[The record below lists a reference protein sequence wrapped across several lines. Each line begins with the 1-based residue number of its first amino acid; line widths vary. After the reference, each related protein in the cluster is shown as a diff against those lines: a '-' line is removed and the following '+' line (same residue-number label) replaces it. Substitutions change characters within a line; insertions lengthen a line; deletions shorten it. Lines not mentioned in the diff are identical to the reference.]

1 MEEKKN
7 ISSGR
12 LFVSLRQVF
21 GILLLFISCF
31 QAMPVMAQTKTVE
44 GTVKDEKGIGLNA
57 ITVSIK
63 GGTGGT
69 STNANGM
76 FKIMVPGPNAVLVF
90 SSVGFATK
98 EITVGS
104 QTEIS
109 VVLTA
114 ANNSMDEVVV
124 VGYGTQRKKDV
135 TGAISSVS
143 AKQIEERQ
151 AIDVLDAMQG
161 QAPGLQIAQESGRP
175 GAGNSVRIRGIG
187 TLQGGADPLYIVDG
201 AQGVNI
207 DGINP
212 NDIESIEILKDA
224 ASAAIYGSRSANGV
238 VIITTKKG
246 KEGKPTLD
254 VRYLTSLSKLS
265 HKIPQSNAELR
276 RLLEYKRNPANGGFN
291 TDSLNPSFNA
301 DNDYQDMLTRTA
313 NRQQVD
319 VSLGGASRN
328 LNYYGSL
335 GYLKDEGIIINS
347 WAKIM
352 RGRFNIDYKA
362 TDKLTYGNRIQFSYQ
377 TENRINDGNTL
388 NQAIQRPPN
397 FRVYFA
403 DGTLA
408 GQIGGRR
415 NPVAEALLR
424 KNEYQIMDGNFYNYV
439 SYQFLPELKLT
450 VDANVK
456 AKYTHHLTFA
466 PRLLSSSNDN
476 DGSDEN
482 DLNTYWMT
490 QAYLNY
496 NKTFAGSHSLTAV
509 FGVSADR
516 NFSRG
521 SEISGTNYVS
531 EEVTTLNSPQVYNI
545 PNTREERFTS
555 VSAFGRLGYSY
566 KGKYLFNSNF
576 RADASSKFGKQNR
589 WGYFPSASVGWRFS
603 EEPFMRWAYDY
614 LGEGKIRASYGV
626 TGNDRIGEYDAIR
639 TYSFGAS
646 DGNDNGNWYNGVS
659 GVAPSA
665 TFGNPA
671 LSWEET
677 RQTNIGLDLTFLKGR
692 ITFTADYYNKITDKL
707 LYQAPLPYES
717 GFNEVNVN
725 IGSIQN
731 KGFEF
736 VINSYPVRNKDFSWN
751 LIYNMSFNNA
761 SIKSL
766 YGGIPITS
774 TNWITQEGQRLGNF
788 YGWQALGVYQ
798 YDESNA
804 YTDNWEQLT
813 PVFVAGTF
821 TGYTLDGKAYNGTVN
836 RLKTAGNILKGGDM
850 IWLNNSKD
858 SVIDDAD
865 RIPLGNAQPKWIA
878 GLSNQFSYK
887 NFSLSF
893 NVYVSW
899 GGLLYDRGRQ
909 QLNQNTIS
917 NVTPDPEYI
926 RDSWSQPG
934 DITKWPTPKNNG
946 MGNGRE
952 LSSLYLEDAS
962 FIRLRNVRLT
972 YSLNKSIA
980 NKMKLKGATVYLY
993 GNNLL
998 TWTNYFWYDP
1008 EIAFNNAL
1016 EMGQDSG
1023 RYPRKREFGAGVN
1036 LNF

>member
-1 MEEKKN
+1 MEEKN
-7 ISSGR
+7 ISSRR
-12 LFVSLRQVF
+12 LSVPFRRVLWSLM
-21 GILLLFISCF
+21 LFIGCL
-31 QAMPVMAQTKTVE
+31 QVMPAMAQTKTVE
-44 GTVKDEKGIGLNA
+44 GTVKDEKGIGLNG

-69 STNANGM
+69 STNANGA
-76 FKIMVPGPNAVLVF
+76 FKIMVPGPNSVLVF
-90 SSVGFATK
+90 TSVGFTTK
-98 EITVGS
+98 EVTVGS
-104 QTEIS
+104 QTELII
-109 VVLTA
+109 VLTA
-114 ANNSMDEVVV
+114 GNTSMDEVVV

-238 VIITTKKG
+238 VIITTHKG

-265 HKIPQSNAELR
+265 HKIPQANAAER
-276 RLLEYKRNPANGGFN
+276 RLLEYKRNGNSGGGFN

-362 TDKLTYGNRIQFSYQ
+362 TDKLTYGNRIPFSYQ

-397 FRVYFA
+397 FRVYLP

-496 NKTFAGSHSLTAV
+496 NKTLAGGHSLTGV

-531 EEVTTLNSPQVYNI
+531 EEVTTLNSLQVYNI
-545 PNTREERFTS
+545 QNTREERF
-555 VSAFGRLGYSY
+555 
-566 KGKYLFNSNF
+566 
-576 RADASSKFGKQNR
+576 
-589 WGYFPSASVGWRFS
+589 
-603 EEPFMRWAYDY
+603 
-614 LGEGKIRASYGV
+614 
-626 TGNDRIGEYDAIR
+626 
-639 TYSFGAS
+639 
-646 DGNDNGNWYNGVS
+646 
-659 GVAPSA
+659 
-665 TFGNPA
+665 
-671 LSWEET
+671 
-677 RQTNIGLDLTFLKGR
+677 
-692 ITFTADYYNKITDKL
+692 
-707 LYQAPLPYES
+707 
-717 GFNEVNVN
+717 
-725 IGSIQN
+725 
-731 KGFEF
+731 
-736 VINSYPVRNKDFSWN
+736 
-751 LIYNMSFNNA
+751 
-761 SIKSL
+761 
-766 YGGIPITS
+766 
-774 TNWITQEGQRLGNF
+774 
-788 YGWQALGVYQ
+788 
-798 YDESNA
+798 
-804 YTDNWEQLT
+804 
-813 PVFVAGTF
+813 
-821 TGYTLDGKAYNGTVN
+821 
-836 RLKTAGNILKGGDM
+836 
-850 IWLNNSKD
+850 
-858 SVIDDAD
+858 
-865 RIPLGNAQPKWIA
+865 
-878 GLSNQFSYK
+878 
-887 NFSLSF
+887 
-893 NVYVSW
+893 
-899 GGLLYDRGRQ
+899 
-909 QLNQNTIS
+909 
-917 NVTPDPEYI
+917 
-926 RDSWSQPG
+926 
-934 DITKWPTPKNNG
+934 
-946 MGNGRE
+946 
-952 LSSLYLEDAS
+952 
-962 FIRLRNVRLT
+962 
-972 YSLNKSIA
+972 
-980 NKMKLKGATVYLY
+980 
-993 GNNLL
+993 
-998 TWTNYFWYDP
+998 
-1008 EIAFNNAL
+1008 
-1016 EMGQDSG
+1016 
-1023 RYPRKREFGAGVN
+1023 
-1036 LNF
+1036 

>member
-1 MEEKKN
+1 VIVFKLAAVMKK
-7 ISSGR
+7 R
-12 LFVSLRQVF
+12 ACSLERITR
-21 GILLLFISCF
+21 ILLPTLFLFCLSHF
-31 QAMPVMAQTKTVE
+31 TLMVQAQTVTVT
-44 GTVKDEKGIGLNA
+44 GTVKD
-57 ITVSIK
+57 
-63 GGTGGT
+63 
-69 STNANGM
+69 ANGVTLSGVSVSVKGTKTGTTTDADGK
-76 FKIMVPGPNAVLVF
+76 FSITVPGPKTVLVI
-90 SSVGFATK
+90 SSVGFTIK
-98 EITVGS
+98 EVQVGS
-104 QTEIS
+104 QTNID
-109 VVLTA
+109 VALTA
-114 ANNSMDEVVV
+114 GNASLNEVVV

-143 AKQIEERQ
+143 SKQIAERQ
-151 AIDVLDAMQG
+151 AVDVLDAMQG

-187 TLQGGADPLYIVDG
+187 TFQGGADPLYIVDG
-201 AQGVNI
+201 AQGVSI

-254 VRYLTSLSKLS
+254 VRYLTSLSQLS
-265 HKIPQSNAELR
+265 RKIPQANAAER
-276 RLLEYKRNPANGGFN
+276 RLLELKRDPTSGPF

-301 DNDYQDMLTRTA
+301 DNDYQDLLTRTGM
-313 NRQQVD
+313 RQQVD
-319 VSLGGASRN
+319 VSLSGASRN

-347 WAKIM
+347 WADII

-362 TDKLTYGNRIQFSYQ
+362 TDKLTYGNRVQFSYQ

-388 NQAIQRPPN
+388 NQAIQRPPH
-397 FRVYFA
+397 FRVYFP

-408 GQIGGRR
+408 GNIGGRK

-424 KNEYQIMDGNFYNYV
+424 KNEYQILDVNFYNYL
-439 SYQFLPELKLT
+439 SYLFLPELKFT

-456 AKYTHHLTFA
+456 ANYTHHFEFA
-466 PRLLSSSNDN
+466 PKLLSNTNNDN
-476 DGSDEN
+476 EGSDEQ
-482 DLNTYWMT
+482 DWKTYWML

-496 NKTFAGSHSLTAV
+496 NKTLGGDHTLTGV
-509 FGVSADR
+509 LGVSADR

-521 SEISGTNYVS
+521 SEILGTNYVT
-531 EEVTTLNSPQVYNI
+531 EEVTTLNSPQAYGI
-545 PNTREERFTS
+545 PSTREERYTS
-555 VSAFGRLGYSY
+555 ASAFGRLGYSFR
-566 KGKYLFNSNF
+566 GKYLFNSNF
-576 RADASSKFGKQNR
+576 RADASSKFGKENR

-603 EEPFMRWAYDY
+603 EEPFMKWAYNY
-614 LGEGKIRASYGV
+614 LDDAKIRMSYGI

-639 TYSFGAS
+639 RYTFGS
-646 DGNDNGNWYNGVS
+646 NWYNGVS
-659 GVAPSA
+659 GVAPSS

-677 RQTNIGLDLTFLKGR
+677 KQFNAGLDLSLFRGR
-692 ITFTADYYNKITDKL
+692 LTITADYYDKITNKL
-707 LYQAPLPYES
+707 LYQAPMPYET
-717 GFNEVNVN
+717 GYNNVNVN
-725 IGSIQN
+725 IGAIQN
-731 KGFEF
+731 KGVEF
-736 VINSYPVRNKDFSWN
+736 VLNGYPIRKKDFSWN
-751 LIYNMSFNNA
+751 VVYNMSFNNA
-761 SIKSL
+761 TIKEL
-766 YGGIPITS
+766 YGNIPIAS
-774 TNWITQEGQRLGNF
+774 GIWITEEGKRLGDF

-804 YTDNWEQLT
+804 YTDDWEQLT
-813 PVFVAGTF
+813 PVFNNGVF
-821 TGYTLDGKAYNGTVN
+821 NGYTFGGKAYNGPVN
-836 RLKTAGNILKGGDM
+836 RLRTQGNILKGGDM
-850 IWLNNSKD
+850 IWLNANKD

-865 RIPLGNAQPKWIA
+865 RISLGNAQPKWIA
-878 GLSNQFSYK
+878 GLANTFAYK

-893 NVYVSW
+893 NIYVSW

-909 QLNQNTIS
+909 QLNTNATS

-926 RDSWSQPG
+926 HDSWSQQG
-934 DITKWPTPKNNG
+934 DLTKWPVPRNNG
-946 MGNGRE
+946 MGNARE

-962 FIRLRNVRLT
+962 FIRLRNVRLS
-972 YSLNKSIA
+972 YSLSA
-980 NKMKLKGATVYLY
+980 KMLSKVKIKGASVYVY

-1016 EMGQDSG
+1016 EMGRDNG
-1023 RYPRKREFGAGVN
+1023 RYPRKREFGAGIN

>member
-1 MEEKKN
+1 MEKKP
-7 ISSGR
+7 ISSRRLFARLRR
-12 LFVSLRQVF
+12 LFVFLTILTCCFYADAVQAQ
-21 GILLLFISCF
+21 GI
-31 QAMPVMAQTKTVE
+31 TVH
-44 GTVKDEKGIGLNA
+44 GTVKDPKGTALNA
-57 ITVSIK
+57 ITVNVK
-63 GGTGGT
+63 GTNIGTAT
-69 STNANGM
+69 DANGK
-76 FKIMVPGPNAVLVF
+76 FKLMVPDAKSVLVF
-90 SSVGFATK
+90 SSIGFTSR
-98 EITVGS
+98 EITVGA
-104 QTEIS
+104 QADID

-114 ANNSMDEVVV
+114 GNNAMDEVIVI
-124 VGYGTQRKKDV
+124 GYGTQRKKDV

-143 AKQIEERQ
+143 AKQIAERQ
-151 AIDVLDAMQG
+151 AVDVLDAMQG

-187 TLQGGADPLYIVDG
+187 TFQGGADPLYIVDG

-254 VRYLTSLSKLS
+254 VRYLTSLSQLTHKL
-265 HKIPQSNAELR
+265 PQANAADR
-276 RLLEYKRNPANGGFN
+276 RLLEKKRSNSGGFN

-301 DNDYQDMLTRTA
+301 DNDHQDMLTRTA

-319 VSLGGASRN
+319 VSLGGASKN

-362 TDKLTYGNRIQFSYQ
+362 TEKLTYGNRIQFSYQ
-377 TENRINDGNTL
+377 YENRISEGNTL

-397 FRVYFA
+397 FRIYFP

-424 KNEYQIMDGNFYNYV
+424 KNEYQIMDGNFYNYI

-456 AKYTHHLTFA
+456 ANYTHRLQFS
-466 PRLLSSSNDN
+466 PRLLSSSSDN
-476 DGSDEN
+476 DGSDEQ
-482 DLNTYWMT
+482 DWNTYWMT
-490 QAYLNY
+490 QAYFNY
-496 NKTFAGSHSLTAV
+496 NKTLAGDHTLTGV
-509 FGVSADR
+509 LGVSADR
-516 NFSRG
+516 DFKRG
-521 SEISGTNYVS
+521 SEISGTNYVTEAVS
-531 EEVTTLNSPQVYNI
+531 TLNSPQVYNI

-555 VSAFGRLGYSY
+555 TSAFARLGYSY

-589 WGYFPSASVGWRFS
+589 WGYFPSVSAGWRFS
-603 EEPFMRWAYDY
+603 EESFMKWAYRY
-614 LGEGKIRASYGV
+614 LDEGKIRASYGV
-626 TGNDRIGEYDAIR
+626 TGNDRIGPYDAIR
-639 TYSFGAS
+639 VYTFGAS
-646 DGNDNGNWYNGVS
+646 DGNDNGNWYNGIS
-659 GVAPSA
+659 GVAPSG

-677 RQTNIGLDLTFLKGR
+677 KQTNIGLDLSFFRGR
-692 ITFTADYYNKITDKL
+692 LTVTADYYNKVTDKL
-707 LYQAPLPYES
+707 LYQAPLPYET

-736 VINSYPVRNKDFSWN
+736 ILNGYPVRNKDFSWN
-751 LIYNMSFNNA
+751 VIYNMSFNNA
-761 SIKSL
+761 TIKSL
-766 YGGIPITS
+766 YGGVPIAS
-774 TNWITQEGQRLGNF
+774 TNWITQEGQRLGDF
-788 YGWQALGVYQ
+788 YGWKALGVYQ

-804 YTDNWEQLT
+804 YTNDWEQLT
-813 PVFVAGTF
+813 PVFTGGVF
-821 TGYTLDGKAYNGTVN
+821 NGYTLDGKSYNGKVN
-836 RLKTAGNILKGGDM
+836 QLKTQGNILKGGDM
-850 IWLNNSKD
+850 IWENNSRD

-865 RIPLGNAQPKWIA
+865 RIPLGNAQPKWTA
-878 GLSNQFSYK
+878 GLANQFTYK
-887 NFSLSF
+887 NLSLSF
-893 NVYVSW
+893 NIYVSW
-899 GGLLYDRGRQ
+899 GGLLYDRARN
-909 QLNQNTIS
+909 QLTNNLIS

-926 RDSWSQPG
+926 HDSWSQPG

-946 MGNGRE
+946 MGNARE
-952 LSSLYLEDAS
+952 LSSIYLEDAS

-972 YSLNKSIA
+972 YTLPTNITSKI
-980 NKMKLKGATVYLY
+980 KMKGATVYLY
-993 GNNLL
+993 GNNLA

-1016 EMGQDSG
+1016 EMGQDNG
-1023 RYPRKREFGAGVN
+1023 RYPRKREFGAGIN

>member
-1 MEEKKN
+1 MEETI

-12 LFVSLRQVF
+12 PFPSLRQVF
-21 GILLLFISCF
+21 VFIILFTASF
-31 QAMPVMAQTKTVE
+31 QALPVMAQTKTVE
-44 GTVKDEKGIGLNA
+44 GTVKDANGIGLNG
-57 ITVSIK
+57 ITISIK

-69 STNANGM
+69 STNADGK

-90 SSVGFATK
+90 SSVGFTTK
-98 EITVGS
+98 EVPVGA
-104 QTEIS
+104 QTEMS
-109 VVLTA
+109 VVLSTG
-114 ANNSMDEVVV
+114 NSALDEVVV

-135 TGAISSVS
+135 TGAISSIS

-254 VRYLTSLSKLS
+254 VRYLTSLSQLS
-265 HKIPQSNAELR
+265 HKIPQANAAER
-276 RLLEYKRNPANGGFN
+276 RLLERKRSGGGNLN

-335 GYLKDEGIIINS
+335 GYLSDEGIIINS

-362 TDKLTYGNRIQFSYQ
+362 TEKLTYGNRIQFSYQ
-377 TENRINDGNTL
+377 TENRIHEGNTL

-397 FRVYFA
+397 FRVYFP

-408 GQIGGRR
+408 GVIGGRR

-424 KNEYQIMDGNFYNYV
+424 KNEYQILDGNFYNYI

-456 AKYTHHLTFA
+456 ARYTHHLEFS

-476 DGSDEN
+476 DGSDEQ
-482 DLNTYWMT
+482 DWNTYWMT

-496 NKTFAGSHSLTAV
+496 NKTLGGSHSLTGV
-509 FGVSADR
+509 IGVSADR
-516 NFSRG
+516 NFNRG
-521 SEISGTNYVS
+521 SEISGTNFVT

-545 PNTREERFTS
+545 PNTREERYTS
-555 VSAFGRLGYSY
+555 VSAFGRLGYSF

-603 EEPFMRWAYDY
+603 EEPFMQWAYKY
-614 LGEGKIRASYGV
+614 LDEGKIRASYGV
-626 TGNDRIGEYDAIR
+626 TGNDRIGEYDAVR
-639 TYSFGAS
+639 TYTFGS
-646 DGNDNGNWYNGVS
+646 NWYNGIS

-677 RQTNIGLDLTFLKGR
+677 KQTNIGIDLSFFRGR
-692 ITFTADYYNKITDKL
+692 LTFTADYYNKITDKL
-707 LYQAPLPYES
+707 LYQAPLPYET
-717 GFNEVNVN
+717 GFDEVNVN

-731 KGFEF
+731 KGLEF
-736 VINSYPVRNKDFSWN
+736 VINGYPVKNKDFSWN
-751 LIYNMSFNNA
+751 VIYNMSFNNA
-761 SIKSL
+761 TIKSL
-766 YGGIPITS
+766 YGGTPIVS
-774 TNWITQEGQRLGNF
+774 TNWITEEGQRLGNF
-788 YGWQALGVYQ
+788 YGWKALGVYQ

-804 YTDNWEQLT
+804 YNDNWEQLT
-813 PVFVAGTF
+813 PVFTGGVF
-821 TGYTLDGKAYNGTVN
+821 NGYTLDGKAYNGPVN
-836 RLKTAGNILKGGDM
+836 RLRTQGNILKGGDM
-850 IWLNNSKD
+850 IWENTVKD

-878 GLSNQFSYK
+878 GLANQFSYK

-893 NVYVSW
+893 NIYVSW

-909 QLNQNTIS
+909 QLTNNLIS

-926 RDSWSQPG
+926 REAWAQPG
-934 DITKWPTPKNNG
+934 DVTRWPVPRNNG
-946 MGNGRE
+946 MGNARE
-952 LSSLYLEDAS
+952 LSSIYLEDAS

-972 YSLNKSIA
+972 YSLAKNITSKL
-980 NKMKLKGATVYLY
+980 KMKGATVYVY

-1008 EIAFNNAL
+1008 EISFNNAL
-1016 EMGQDSG
+1016 QMGQDNG

>member
-1 MEEKKN
+1 MEKN
-7 ISSGR
+7 QNSSR
-12 LFVSLRQVF
+12 HLFAPLRQVLV
-21 GILLLFISCF
+21 LLLILTGCLHT
-31 QAMPVMAQTKTVE
+31 AVAQNTTVH
-44 GTVKDEKGIGLNA
+44 GTVNDANGKGLGA
-57 ITVSIK
+57 VTVSVK
-63 GGTGGT
+63 GSNIGT
-69 STNANGM
+69 STNTLGK
-76 FKIMVPGPNAVLVF
+76 FSLMVPPNAVLVF
-90 SSVGFATK
+90 SSVGFTSK

-104 QTEIS
+104 QSEINL
-109 VVLTA
+109 VLSP
-114 ANNSMDEVVV
+114 ANIAMDEVVV

-143 AKQIEERQ
+143 SKQIQERQ

-187 TLQGGADPLYIVDG
+187 TFQGGADPLYIVDG

-246 KEGKPTLD
+246 REGKPTLD
-254 VRYLTSLSKLS
+254 VRYLTSMSQLS
-265 HKIPQSNAELR
+265 HKIPQSNAAER
-276 RLLEYKRNPANGGFN
+276 RLLERKRNPNSGGLSA
-291 TDSLNPSFNA
+291 DSLNPSFNA
-301 DNDYQDMLTRTA
+301 DNDMQDMLTRTA
-313 NRQQVD
+313 TRQQVD
-319 VSLGGASRN
+319 VSLGGASHN

-335 GYLKDEGIIINS
+335 GYLKDEGIILNS

-352 RGRFNIDYKA
+352 RGRFNVDYRA

-377 TENRINDGNTL
+377 TENRINEGNTL

-397 FRVYFA
+397 FRVYFP

-424 KNEYQIMDGNFYNYV
+424 KNEYQILDGNFYNYL
-439 SYQFLPELKLT
+439 SYQFIPSLKLT

-456 AKYTHHLTFA
+456 ANYTNHETFA
-466 PRLLSSSNDN
+466 PKLLSNSGNDN
-476 DGSDEN
+476 DGSNEQDWT
-482 DLNTYWMT
+482 TYWML

-496 NKTFAGSHSLTAV
+496 NKTLGDHTLTGV
-509 FGVSADR
+509 LGVSADR
-516 NFSRG
+516 NFNRG
-521 SEISGTNYVS
+521 SEISGINFVT

-545 PNTREERFTS
+545 PNTRERRYTS
-555 VSAFGRLGYSY
+555 TSAFGRLGYSY
-566 KGKYLFNSNF
+566 KGKYLINSNF
-576 RADASSKFGKQNR
+576 RADASSKFGKENR
-589 WGYFPSASVGWRFS
+589 WGYFPSVSAGWRFS
-603 EEPFMRWAYDY
+603 EESFMQWAYNFLDDA
-614 LGEGKIRASYGV
+614 KVRASYGV

-639 TYSFGAS
+639 TYTFGAS
-646 DGNDNGNWYNGVS
+646 DDNENGNWYNGIS
-659 GVAPSA
+659 GVAPNS

-677 RQTNIGLDLTFLKGR
+677 KQFNLGLDLSFLRGR
-692 ITFTADYYNKITDKL
+692 LTITADYYNKITDKL

-717 GFNEVNVN
+717 GFDEVNVN

-736 VINSYPVRNKDFSWN
+736 VINSYPVRNSNFSWN

-761 SIKSL
+761 TIKSL
-766 YGGIPITS
+766 YGGIPIAS
-774 TNWITQEGQRLGNF
+774 GNWITEEGKRLGDF
-788 YGWQALGVYQ
+788 YGWKALGVYQ

-813 PVFVAGTF
+813 PEFVSGVFN
-821 TGYTLDGKAYNGTVN
+821 GYTLDGKAYNGPVN
-836 RLKTAGNILKGGDM
+836 RMRTQGNILKGGDM
-850 IWLNNSKD
+850 IWENNNRD

-865 RIPLGNAQPKWIA
+865 RISLGNAQPKWIA
-878 GLSNQFSYK
+878 GLANQFSYK

-893 NVYVSW
+893 NIYVSW

-909 QLNQNTIS
+909 QLNTNATT

-926 RDSWSQPG
+926 RDSWWNPG
-934 DITKWPTPKNNG
+934 DITKWPVAKNNG
-946 MGNGRE
+946 MGNARE

-972 YSLNKSIA
+972 YGLPQNITSKI
-980 NKMKLKGATVYLY
+980 KMKGASVYLY

-998 TWTNYFWYDP
+998 TYTNYFWYDP

-1016 EMGQDSG
+1016 QMGQDNG
-1023 RYPRKREFGAGVN
+1023 RYPRKREFGAGLN

>member
-1 MEEKKN
+1 MEKN
-7 ISSGR
+7 SFSAGR
-12 LFVSLRQVF
+12 SIVPPRRLCMLL
-21 GILLLFISCF
+21 LLLFGCLPSIF
-31 QAMPVMAQTKTVE
+31 AQNITVH
-44 GTVKDEKGIGLNA
+44 GTVKDANGKGLGA
-57 ITVSIK
+57 ITVTVK
-63 GGTGGT
+63 GTTVGT
-69 STNANGM
+69 STNNEGK
-76 FKIMVPGPNAVLVF
+76 FSLTVPGPASVLVF
-90 SSVGFATK
+90 SSVGYTTK
-98 EITVGS
+98 EIKVGAQTTFTVSMAAGN
-104 QTEIS
+104 
-109 VVLTA
+109 TA
-114 ANNSMDEVVV
+114 MDEVIVI
-124 VGYGTQRKKDV
+124 GYGTQRKKDV

-151 AIDVLDAMQG
+151 AVDVLDAMQG

-187 TLQGGADPLYIVDG
+187 TFQGGADPLYIVDG

-254 VRYLTSLSKLS
+254 VRYLTSVSQLS
-265 HKIPQSNAELR
+265 HKIPQSNAAER
-276 RLLEYKRNPANGGFN
+276 RLLDRKRGSSGGLN

-301 DNDYQDMLTRTA
+301 DNDHQDMLTRTA

-319 VSLGGASRN
+319 ISLGGASQN

-347 WAKIM
+347 WAKIL

-362 TDKLTYGNRIQFSYQ
+362 TPKLTYGNRIQFSYQ
-377 TENRINDGNTL
+377 TENRINEGNTL

-397 FRVYFA
+397 FRIYFA

-408 GQIGGRR
+408 GIIGGRR

-424 KNEYQIMDGNFYNYV
+424 KNEYQIPDGNFYNYI
-439 SYQFLPELKLT
+439 SYQLLPSLKLT

-456 AKYTHHLTFA
+456 ATYTHHLEFS
-466 PRLLSSSNDN
+466 PKLLSNTGNDN
-476 DGSDEN
+476 DGSDEQKWQ
-482 DLNTYWMT
+482 TYWMT
-490 QAYLNY
+490 QAYLNF
-496 NKTFAGSHSLTAV
+496 NKTLGGDHALTGV
-509 FGVSADR
+509 LGVSADR

-521 SEISGTNYVS
+521 MEIGGTSYVT
-531 EEVTTLNSPQVYNI
+531 EEVITQNSPQVYTI
-545 PNTREERFTS
+545 PVNNEKRYTS
-555 VSAFGRLGYSY
+555 VSGFGRLGYSY
-566 KGKYLFNSNF
+566 KGKYLLNSNV
-576 RADASSKFGKQNR
+576 RADASSKFGKDKR
-589 WGYFPSASVGWRFS
+589 WGYFPSISAGWRFS
-603 EEPFMRWAYDY
+603 EEPFMQWAYKY
-614 LGEGKIRASYGV
+614 LADGKIRASWGL

-639 TYSFGAS
+639 TYTFG
-646 DGNDNGNWYNGVS
+646 NNWYNGIS
-659 GVAPSA
+659 GVAPDL

-677 RQTNIGLDLTFLKGR
+677 KQFNLGIDLSFLRGR
-692 ITFTADYYNKITDKL
+692 LTITADYYNKITDKL
-707 LYQAPLPYES
+707 LYQAPLPYET
-717 GFNEVNVN
+717 GFNDVNVN

-731 KGFEF
+731 KGLEF
-736 VINSYPVRNKDFSWN
+736 IINGSPVKNNQFSWN
-751 LIYNMSFNNA
+751 VIYNMSFNNA
-761 SIKSL
+761 TIKSL
-766 YGGIPITS
+766 YGNVPIIGG
-774 TNWITQEGQRLGNF
+774 NWITREGQRLGDF

-804 YTDNWEQLT
+804 YTDDWEQLT
-813 PVFVAGTF
+813 PVMNGGVFS
-821 TGYTLDGKAYNGTVN
+821 GYTLNGKAYNGNVN
-836 RLKTAGNILKGGDM
+836 KLKTQGNVLKGGDM
-850 IWLNNSKD
+850 IWANNNKD

-865 RIPLGNAQPKWIA
+865 RVPLGNAQPKWTA
-878 GLSNQFSYK
+878 GLANQFTYK
-887 NFSLSF
+887 NISLSF

-909 QLNQNTIS
+909 QLNTNATT

-926 RDSWSQPG
+926 NNAWWHPG
-934 DITKWPTPKNNG
+934 DVTKWPIAKNNG
-946 MGNGRE
+946 MGNARE

-972 YSLNKSIA
+972 YTLPKKIMA
-980 NKMKLKGATVYLY
+980 KAKMKGAALYLY

-998 TWTNYFWYDP
+998 TWTNYYWYDP
-1008 EIAFNNAL
+1008 EISFNNAL
-1016 EMGQDSG
+1016 QMGQDNG
-1023 RYPRKREFGAGVN
+1023 RYPRKREIGAGIN

>member
-1 MEEKKN
+1 MEKKF
-7 ISSGR
+7 ISSWR
-12 LFVSLRQVF
+12 FIAPPTRVF
-21 GILLLFISCF
+21 ILLLILFSCLHSTF
-31 QAMPVMAQTKTVE
+31 AQNTTVR
-44 GTVKDEKGIGLNA
+44 GTVNDANGKGLGA
-57 ITVSIK
+57 VTVTVK
-63 GGTGGT
+63 GTTIGT
-69 STNANGM
+69 STNNAGK
-76 FKIMVPGPNAVLVF
+76 FSLTVPGPKSVLVF
-90 SSVGFATK
+90 SSVGYTTK

-104 QTEIS
+104 QTD
-109 VVLTA
+109 LTVSLA
-114 ANNSMDEVVV
+114 AGNISMDEVVV
-124 VGYGTQRKKDV
+124 IGYGTQRKKDV

-151 AIDVLDAMQG
+151 AVDVLDAMQG

-254 VRYLTSLSKLS
+254 VRYLTSLSQLS
-265 HKIPQSNAELR
+265 HKIPQANAAER
-276 RLLEYKRNPANGGFN
+276 RLLDLKRGNSGGLN

-301 DNDYQDMLTRTA
+301 DNDHQDMLTRTA

-319 VSLGGASRN
+319 ISLGGASQN
-328 LNYYGSL
+328 LNYYGSI

-347 WAKIM
+347 WAKIL
-352 RGRFNIDYKA
+352 RGRFNIDYRA
-362 TDKLTYGNRIQFSYQ
+362 TPKLTYGNRIQFSYS
-377 TENRINDGNTL
+377 TENRINEGNTL

-397 FRVYFA
+397 FRIYFA

-424 KNEYQIMDGNFYNYV
+424 KNEYQIPDGNFYNYI
-439 SYQFLPELKLT
+439 SYQFLPSLKLT

-456 AKYTHHLTFA
+456 ATYTHNLQFA
-466 PRLLSSSNDN
+466 PKLLSNTGIDN
-476 DGSDEN
+476 DGSDEQKWQ
-482 DLNTYWMT
+482 TYWMT

-496 NKTFAGSHSLTAV
+496 NKTLGGDHLLTGLL
-509 FGVSADR
+509 GVSADR
-516 NFSRG
+516 NFMRDMEVG
-521 SEISGTNYVS
+521 GTTYVT
-531 EEVTTLNSPQVYNI
+531 EEVTTQNSPQVYTI
-545 PNTREERFTS
+545 PTNSEQRYTS

-566 KGKYLFNSNF
+566 KGKYLLNSNF
-576 RADASSKFGKQNR
+576 RADASSKFGKDNR
-589 WGYFPSASVGWRFS
+589 WGYFPSISAGWRFS
-603 EEPFMRWAYDY
+603 EEPFMQWAYKY
-614 LGEGKIRASYGV
+614 LDDGKIRASWGL

-639 TYSFGAS
+639 TYTFG
-646 DGNDNGNWYNGVS
+646 NNWYNGVS
-659 GVAPSA
+659 GVAPNS

-677 RQTNIGLDLTFLKGR
+677 KQFNLGVDLSFLRGRLNI
-692 ITFTADYYNKITDKL
+692 TADYYNKITDKL
-707 LYQAPLPYES
+707 LYQAPLSYET
-717 GFNEVNVN
+717 GFEEVNVN

-736 VINSYPVRNKDFSWN
+736 IINGSPVRNNNFSWN
-751 LIYNMSFNNA
+751 VIYNMSFNNA
-761 SIKSL
+761 TIKSL
-766 YGGIPITS
+766 YGNVPIIGG
-774 TNWITQEGQRLGNF
+774 NWITQEGQRLGDF
-788 YGWQALGVYQ
+788 FGWQALGVYQ

-804 YTDNWEQLT
+804 YTDDWEHLT
-813 PVFVAGTF
+813 PVMTGGTF
-821 TGYTLDGKAYNGTVN
+821 SGYTLNGKAYNGRVN
-836 RLKTAGNILKGGDM
+836 KLKTQGNVLKGGDM
-850 IWLNNSKD
+850 IWANNNKD

-865 RIPLGNAQPKWIA
+865 RVPLGNAQPKWIA
-878 GLSNQFSYK
+878 GLSNQFTYK
-887 NFSLSF
+887 NISLSF

-909 QLNQNTIS
+909 QLNTNATS

-926 RDSWSQPG
+926 NNSWWHPG
-934 DITKWPTPKNNG
+934 DITQWPVAKNNG
-946 MGNGRE
+946 MGNARE
-952 LSSLYLEDAS
+952 LSSQYLEDAS
-962 FIRLRNVRLT
+962 FIRLRNVRLSYALPKNIT
-972 YSLNKSIA
+972 AKA
-980 NKMKLKGATVYLY
+980 KMKGATVYLY

-1008 EIAFNNAL
+1008 EVAFNNAL
-1016 EMGQDSG
+1016 QMGQDNG
-1023 RYPRKREFGAGVN
+1023 RYPRKREFGAGLN